1 MAEIG
6 SVIDGKY
13 EILRKIGQGGMS
25 VVYLAMDTHLNKQW
39 AVKEIRKKGNGKDDV
54 VIVNSLLAE
63 ANMMK
68 KLDHP
73 SLPRIVDIID
83 NGETIFV
90 VMDYI
95 EGESLDKILLEYGP
109 QPEELVIAWA
119 KQLCDVLSYL
129 HSQKPP
135 IIYRDMKPA
144 NIMLKPEG
152 NIKIIDFGIAREYKE
167 QSLADTTVL
176 GTKGYAPPEQYSGQ
190 TDARSDIFA
199 LGMTMHH
206 LLTGI
211 DPRGGEKYVPV
222 RMWNPEL
229 SEGIEIIIDKCV
241 QPAAE
246 NRYQNCS
253 DLLYDLEH
261 PDLITEDYKR
271 IQKRKLRAFVI
282 SGTLAVA
289 LAAAGITC
297 RVTVKTI
304 NNNDYKN
311 LVSVSESTSVDE
323 KIDSYMKA
331 IDIYPEKLDAYEKML
346 TAYED
351 DGIFGKKQNDQF
363 LGIYNRNK
371 AEFDTSSKEYAE
383 LNYQIGMMYFNY
395 YTDEDGFYSFS
406 NRVQK
411 AISFFE
417 VNAKNENISPDFK
430 EKKISDCYYQ
440 ICSFYKTYILN
451 SATVEEASKEN
462 YEQLLDQIN
471 DTLTEVEDS
480 GAYDKLTFYNGV
492 FMLLYDQRTNME
504 QVNVD
509 QDKILTLLN
518 CVYEKA
524 SELTVQKEQSQ
535 QLQREILD
543 NYDNYREA
551 IQRTYTNAEER
562 KQ

>member
-1 MAEIG
+1 
-6 SVIDGKY
+6 
-13 EILRKIGQGGMS
+13 
-25 VVYLAMDTHLNKQW
+25 
-39 AVKEIRKKGNGKDDV
+39 
-54 VIVNSLLAE
+54 
-63 ANMMK
+63 
-68 KLDHP
+68 
-73 SLPRIVDIID
+73 
-83 NGETIFV
+83 
-90 VMDYI
+90 
-95 EGESLDKILLEYGP
+95 
-109 QPEELVIAWA
+109 
-119 KQLCDVLSYL
+119 
-129 HSQKPP
+129 
-135 IIYRDMKPA
+135 
-144 NIMLKPEG
+144 
-152 NIKIIDFGIAREYKE
+152 
-167 QSLADTTVL
+167 
-176 GTKGYAPPEQYSGQ
+176 
-190 TDARSDIFA
+190 
-199 LGMTMHH
+199 MT
-206 LLTGI
+206 
-211 DPRGGEKYVPV
+211 
-222 RMWNPEL
+222 
-229 SEGIEIIIDKCV
+229 
-241 QPAAE
+241 A
-246 NRYQNCS
+246 
-253 DLLYDLEH
+253 
-261 PDLITEDYKR
+261 
-271 IQKRKLRAFVI
+271 
-282 SGTLAVA
+282 
-289 LAAAGITC
+289 
-297 RVTVKTI
+297 KTI
-304 NNNDYKN
+304 NNNDYEN

-371 AEFDTSSKEYAE
+371 AKFDTSSKEYAE

-395 YTDEDGFYSFS
+395 YTDEDGSYSFS